1 MWATLTLMSA
11 LSMAPG
17 QAGDLQLTNDRV
29 TYGILG
35 PTRPDK
41 KFLPGDI
48 YLVTFDMEG
57 LKFEGGQAQYRMKMD
72 LLDAKGNSMFKTLEQ
87 DRDLFAIQGG
97 GRVTLNTHAEIKTD
111 TAPGTYTM
119 KLSVTDLKAKKTAT
133 LERKFEVA
141 AKEFAVVRVHCAY
154 DLGGN
159 LPAPALGVVGQG
171 LFLHFGVTG
180 FGRDP
185 KTKQP
190 KIKLE
195 MSMLDEKGNPTLD
208 KPVSEV
214 VPEAKDEVPE
224 NFSVLP
230 LWFSL
235 ALTRPG
241 KYTVKLKATDLTSGK
256 EASASYPLTVVELPA
271 K

>member
-17 QAGDLQLTNDRV
+17 QAGDLQLSNDRV

-35 PTRPDK
+35 PTRADK

-57 LKFEGGQAQYRMKMD
+57 LKFEDGLAQYRIKMD
-72 LLDAKGNSMFKTLEQ
+72 LLDAKGNSIFKTFEQ
-87 DRDLFAIQGG
+87 DRDLFAVQGG

-111 TAPGTYTM
+111 TAPGKYTM
-119 KLSVTDLKAKKTAT
+119 KLTLTDLKTKKTAT
-133 LERKFEVA
+133 LSRDYEVA
-141 AKEFAVVRVHCAY
+141 AKDFGIVRVHCAY
-154 DLGGN
+154 DDRGL
-159 LPAPALGVVGQG
+159 LPAPPLGVVGQG
-171 LFLHFGVTG
+171 LFLRFGVAG
-180 FGRDP
+180 FGRDE

-195 MSMLDEKGNPTLD
+195 MRMLDDKGNPTLD

-214 VPEAKDEVPE
+214 VPKSDEPVGAE
-224 NFSVLP
+224 SVLP
-230 LWFSL
+230 LWFGL

-241 KYTVKLKATDLTSGK
+241 KFKVELKATDLVNNKTS
-256 EASASYPLTVVELPA
+256 SVTYPLTVVEPPT